1 MSLLPA
7 GGDWDGVDAMV
18 EGAVSDLF
26 PELQQPDLG
35 ANVDAAGSDDGSD
48 DGIELLTDGA
58 GEEYDREGGVGMA
71 EGEAV
76 SKLDRAE

>member
-7 GGDWDGVDAMV
+7 GGEWDGVDAMV

-26 PELQQPDLG
+26 PEPQQPDLG
-35 ANVDAAGSDDGSD
+35 AKAEGAGSD
-48 DGIELLTDGA
+48 DGIELVPEGA
-58 GEEYDREGGVGMA
+58 GEEYDREGGVSTA